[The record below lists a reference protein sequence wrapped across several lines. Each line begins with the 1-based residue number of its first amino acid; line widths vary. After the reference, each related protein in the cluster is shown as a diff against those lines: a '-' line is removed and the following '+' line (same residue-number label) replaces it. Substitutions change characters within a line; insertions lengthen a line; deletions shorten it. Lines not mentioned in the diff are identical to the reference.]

1 MINQL
6 FTTRVKDLTTVQKCL
21 IEAELL
27 LMSANVL
34 AQSIKKDNPNLD
46 EFASDVADSLHYCT
60 EALNQFEG

>member
-1 MINQL
+1 
-6 FTTRVKDLTTVQKCL
+6 
-21 IEAELL
+21 
-27 LMSANVL
+27 MSANVL